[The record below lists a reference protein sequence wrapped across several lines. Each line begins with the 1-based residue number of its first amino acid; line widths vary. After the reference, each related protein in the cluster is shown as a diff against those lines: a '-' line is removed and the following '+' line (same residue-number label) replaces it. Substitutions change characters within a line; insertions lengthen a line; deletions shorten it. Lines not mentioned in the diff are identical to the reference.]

1 MFFTR
6 STRRASALL
15 AGTAALALAAGCG
28 SDDGDGDGGDDE
40 AAISAVITKGV
51 TTTDVEEKC
60 VETVTTGFVTA
71 VYGDLATCRAA
82 ESDEDDDDPPPT
94 GAATTDI
101 AVDGDSATAKVTI
114 EGSNTDGATGTIT
127 LAREDGDWKVSE
139 LGIDLLRSQLST
151 GFEKGDFGPDDG
163 PLQDAAVRG
172 CINDG
177 LQALD
182 DAKFRSI
189 AYASIA
195 EKDPPAEFNSVIAE
209 CISQGGADSGADSGA
224 DDAPADDTSSG
235 DTADDGEQS
244 LLRRQFEEGIRESA
258 EGDGATAEQIDCVLR
273 ETRKTISEDEIVE
286 QVGRG
291 ADNVAPELAQKA
303 AAAIQK
309 CG

>member
-28 SDDGDGDGGDDE
+28 SDDGDGGDAGDDE

-51 TTTDVEEKC
+51 TSTDVEEKC

-71 VYGDLATCRAA
+71 VYGDLETCRAA
-82 ESDEDDDDPPPT
+82 EAEEDDDPPPT
-94 GAATTDI
+94 GAATSDI
-101 AVDGDSATAKVTI
+101 VIDGDDATAKVTI
-114 EGSNTDGATGTIT
+114 EGGNTDGATGTIT
-127 LAREDGDWKVSE
+127 LAKEDGDWKVAE

-163 PLQDAAVRG
+163 PLQDPAVRT

-189 AYASIA
+189 AHASIA
-195 EKDPPAEFNSVIAE
+195 EKDPPAEFNSVITE
-209 CISQGGADSGADSGA
+209 CISQGGAEGA
-224 DDAPADDTSSG
+224 DDSAADEGASSG
-235 DTADDGEQS
+235 EEPDDGELS

-258 EGDGATAEQIDCVLR
+258 EDDGATAEQIDCVLR
-273 ETRKTISEDEIVE
+273 ETRETISEDEIVE

-291 ADNVAPELAQKA
+291 ADDVAPELAQKA